1 MRSFAAGLAAVAL
14 STWGA
19 VATTGCAPTLPQ
31 SHVAAA
37 IPPEPIPDE
46 DFAIRLNEVLRDGS
60 RSESRHK
67 RLLGVVHSQLTHAGS
82 RFDHGATDRGTQSV
96 LGGMY
101 LLRSGE
107 ESALLFDA
115 KTKRAVDGAVDK
127 LAARGDIGR
136 SRVLLELQ
144 LDAATSV
151 AERREIQE
159 HIAALDRFYEDTA
172 TGKPIERIGDAER
185 ASVAMALLRPEHLDR
200 AMGSIDAW
208 INLGI
213 RGNVAFQQGRRPS
226 QEEGLEIA
234 RALGSGAAT
243 VVSLML
249 RYGDLEG
256 AIGRVMATSARRVM
270 DPLFFAQ
277 LRQVQRQNTAASWRD
292 LFDALGED
300 VGDRVGGNI
309 GIDEELYASARFAI
323 LLEAFRLDTEH
334 VATTHEL
341 ARALTGF
348 GLSEA
353 VPLVLDDPIDSG
365 TAEPREVVDA
375 LRLVGQAVVADA
387 RVNDVQA
394 ARRTILASKEMLD
407 HAKSALGERA
417 GAATVAD
424 LRYNM
429 ATVLLKGGYAKD
441 ADVLLSQALD
451 EAPRSGGYLLRAQ
464 IRRQRNEW
472 RRALEDVAQI
482 TGRSGDAVDV
492 AEARL
497 LEYEIARDRGDQGAA
512 SNALAAAMDGANG
525 AALQPKRTSAQ
536 RARAL
541 VVLGRV
547 RFAYGDRDGM
557 RRAFERAMSEVSGD
571 AALTGTTMLQAASAA
586 LALGDREGVRATLR
600 KGVEAE
606 VPQQDLVYGAILLML
621 AEQQQSIAAGSEVT
635 EILDRASGQSTW
647 VGRLASWA
655 RGKLSDEKLIA
666 AAPSEAARVE
676 STFYVAMARRAH
688 GETQDDTLRRIADSP
703 VIQLREVQMARDVL
717 APRLEPMP
725 AKESAVAPRN

>member
-1 MRSFAAGLAAVAL
+1 M
-14 STWGA
+14 
-19 VATTGCAPTLPQ
+19 ATVSGCAPGLPASQ
-31 SHVAAA
+31 VAAA
-37 IPPEPIPDE
+37 LPPEPTSDGQ
-46 DFAIRLNEVLRDGS
+46 FASRLNEVLRDGS
-60 RSESRHK
+60 RSETRHK
-67 RLLGVVHSQLTHAGS
+67 RLLGVVHRQLTHAAA

-96 LGGMY
+96 LGGIY
-101 LLRSGE
+101 LLRVGE
-107 ESALLFDA
+107 ESSLLFDA
-115 KTKRAVDGAVDK
+115 DTSRAVAGAVDK

-144 LDAATSV
+144 LDAARSV
-151 AERREIQE
+151 EERREIQQ

-185 ASVAMALLRPEHLDR
+185 ASVGMALLSPAHLDR

-213 RGNVAFQQGRRPS
+213 QGNVAFQHGRRPS

-292 LFDALGED
+292 LFDALNED
-300 VGDRVGGNI
+300 VGERVGGNI

-334 VATTHEL
+334 AATTHEL

-348 GLSEA
+348 GMSEA
-353 VPLVLDDPIDSG
+353 VPLVLDDPIDAG

-375 LRLVGQAVVADA
+375 LRLLGQAVVADA

-394 ARRTILASKEMLD
+394 ARRTILASTEMLE

-417 GAATVAD
+417 GSGTVAD

-429 ATVLLKGGYAKD
+429 ASVLLKGGYARD
-441 ADVLLSQALD
+441 ADAMLSKALE
-451 EAPRSGGYLLRAQ
+451 EAPRASGYLLRAQ
-464 IRRQRNEW
+464 IRRQGNEW
-472 RRALEDVAQI
+472 RRALEDIAQV
-482 TGRSGDAVDV
+482 TTQRLADPVDA

-497 LEYEIARDRGDQGAA
+497 LEYEIARDRGDQNAA
-512 SNALAAAMDGANG
+512 SSALAAAMDGVKA
-525 AALQPKRTSAQ
+525 AALQAKRTAAQ

-571 AALTGTTMLQAASAA
+571 AALTGVTMLQAASVG

-600 KGVEAE
+600 RGLEADA
-606 VPQQDLVYGAILLML
+606 PQQDLVYGAILLML
-621 AEQQQSIAAGSEVT
+621 AEQQQNLAAGSEVT
-635 EILDRASGQSTW
+635 EILDRASGQPTW

-676 STFYVAMARRAH
+676 STFYVAMARRAR
-688 GETQDDTLRRIADSP
+688 GETHDETLRRVADSP
-703 VIQLREVQMARDVL
+703 VIQQREVQLARDVL
-717 APRLEPMP
+717 APRLEELPG
-725 AKESAVAPRN
+725 KESAVTPKK